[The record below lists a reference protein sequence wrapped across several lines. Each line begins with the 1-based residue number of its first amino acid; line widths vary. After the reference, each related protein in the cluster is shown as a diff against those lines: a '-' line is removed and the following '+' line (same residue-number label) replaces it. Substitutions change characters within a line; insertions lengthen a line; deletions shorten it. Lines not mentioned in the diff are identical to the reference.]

1 MADFVASY
9 LLLGGLYLFFK
20 KFGPTKKQLFDGI
33 IENYETDRKYSY
45 PDAGRSPVVVPGTEG
60 SCVISDGNPTGSVYV
75 KY

>member
-1 MADFVASY
+1 MEVVASY

-33 IENYETDRKYSY
+33 IENSKNR
-45 PDAGRSPVVVPGTEG
+45 PVNSGVSSNTAIPGTEG
-60 SCVISDGNPTGSVYV
+60 SCVKHDGNPTGSVYV